1 MNLKL
6 YQVFKVFDT
15 KLKKKVLI
23 ILFLCLIIIPLEF
36 LSIAAIIPLFAG
48 IFETSSSLDIKF
60 LNFQIFD
67 QNKVNSSLIVLV
79 SIFIIKNLLLALIF
93 KLKFRYVYS
102 INRKLSHMIFFNNIS
117 SDYNFYIKNDTST
130 VIRNIMTEVGFFT
143 SGYILSLID
152 LTLEVLVLLTI
163 GIFLLIYS
171 PKVTIILFIFLFSV
185 TFFIDRIKKKRVEEA
200 GLLRHR
206 YNKYVLQLI
215 SGAFR
220 GIKEIKA
227 NFLENKIFK
236 LFKEKTNRALYF
248 SEKISYYRSLPK
260 IIFELICIIALAII
274 VFINKDINTN
284 IGEMIAVYAFATFRI
299 LPSFVRLTLILQ
311 DLKTSLPSIS
321 VIENEYL
328 NKKEEIKNKIK
339 KNIEMHEIIK
349 SNPKQNYDEVRILID
364 EFKYDQKKIL
374 ENINLSIK
382 SGDKICITGESG
394 SGKSTLVDL
403 ITGIIEHQEMQIFS
417 HESKITDKVFFQK
430 NAFSYIPQNPTV
442 FQNSIKEN
450 IVLFEEN
457 IDEERYSNA
466 LKLSKLDFVN
476 DLKEKDNTI
485 LSENGDN
492 LSGGQLQRIF
502 VARAI
507 YSNKSILIFDE
518 STNELDAKTE
528 HEIVNDILK
537 LPQAI
542 LFITHK
548 EELRKKFFKVIHLEN
563 KQLL

>member
-1 MNLKL
+1 M
-6 YQVFKVFDT
+6 
-15 KLKKKVLI
+15 KKKVAV
-23 ILFLCLIIIPLEF
+23 ILFLCLIIVPLEF

-48 IFETSSSLDIKF
+48 IFETSSTLNIEF

-67 QNKVNSSLIVLV
+67 QNKVNSSLIILV
-79 SIFIIKNLLLALIF
+79 SIFFFKNLLLALIF

-102 INRKLSHMIFFNNIS
+102 INRKLSHMIFFNNIT

-152 LTLEVLVLLTI
+152 LTLEILVLLTI
-163 GIFLLIYS
+163 GIFLIIYNPKITLILL
-171 PKVTIILFIFLFSV
+171 IFFIVV
-185 TFFIDRIKKKRVEEA
+185 TFFIDQIKKKKVEDA
-200 GLLRHR
+200 GLLRHK

-227 NFLENKIFK
+227 NFLENKMFN
-236 LFKEKTNRALYF
+236 LFREKTNRALLF

-260 IIFELICIIALAII
+260 IIFELLCIIALSII

-311 DLKTSLPSIS
+311 DLKIALPSIN
-321 VIENEYL
+321 VIEEEYL
-328 NKKEEIKNKIK
+328 NKKEEIQNKIK
-339 KNIEMHEIIK
+339 KNNEMLEIIK
-349 SNPKQNYDEVRILID
+349 NKPKKKYDEVRILIN
-364 EFKYDQKKIL
+364 EFKYEEERVLK
-374 ENINLSIK
+374 NIDLTIK
-382 SGDKICITGESG
+382 VGDKICITGESG
-394 SGKSTLVDL
+394 SGKSTLVDI
-403 ITGIIEHQEMQIFS
+403 ITGIIEHNDVQIFS
-417 HESKITDKVFFQK
+417 NGDKVSDKVFFQK
-430 NAFSYIPQNPTV
+430 SAFSYIPQNPTV

-457 IDEERYSNA
+457 IDEDKYSRA
-466 LKLSKLDFVN
+466 LKLSKLDFVD

-485 LSENGDN
+485 LSESGDN

-507 YSNKSILIFDE
+507 YSDKSILIFDE
-518 STNELDAKTE
+518 STNELDSKTE
-528 HEIVNDILK
+528 QEIINDILK
-537 LPQAI
+537 LPQAV

-548 EELRKKFFKVIHLEN
+548 EELKKRFSKIIHLKN
-563 KQLL
+563 KQIL

>member
-1 MNLKL
+1 M
-6 YQVFKVFDT
+6 F
-15 KLKKKVLI
+15 
-23 ILFLCLIIIPLEF
+23 
-36 LSIAAIIPLFAG
+36 
-48 IFETSSSLDIKF
+48 
-60 LNFQIFD
+60 
-67 QNKVNSSLIVLV
+67 
-79 SIFIIKNLLLALIF
+79 
-93 KLKFRYVYS
+93 
-102 INRKLSHMIFFNNIS
+102 
-117 SDYNFYIKNDTST
+117 
-130 VIRNIMTEVGFFT
+130 
-143 SGYILSLID
+143 
-152 LTLEVLVLLTI
+152 
-163 GIFLLIYS
+163 
-171 PKVTIILFIFLFSV
+171 
-185 TFFIDRIKKKRVEEA
+185 
-200 GLLRHR
+200 
-206 YNKYVLQLI
+206 
-215 SGAFR
+215 
-220 GIKEIKA
+220 
-227 NFLENKIFK
+227 
-236 LFKEKTNRALYF
+236 
-248 SEKISYYRSLPK
+248 
-260 IIFELICIIALAII
+260 
-274 VFINKDINTN
+274 
-284 IGEMIAVYAFATFRI
+284 
-299 LPSFVRLTLILQ
+299 
-311 DLKTSLPSIS
+311 
-321 VIENEYL
+321 
-328 NKKEEIKNKIK
+328 
-339 KNIEMHEIIK
+339 EIIK
-349 SNPKQNYDEVRILID
+349 SNPKQKYDEVRILID

-394 SGKSTLVDL
+394 SGKSTLVDI

-417 HESKITDKVFFQK
+417 HENKITDKIFFQK

-457 IDEERYSNA
+457 IDEERYSRA

>member
-1 MNLKL
+1 
-6 YQVFKVFDT
+6 
-15 KLKKKVLI
+15 
-23 ILFLCLIIIPLEF
+23 
-36 LSIAAIIPLFAG
+36 
-48 IFETSSSLDIKF
+48 
-60 LNFQIFD
+60 
-67 QNKVNSSLIVLV
+67 
-79 SIFIIKNLLLALIF
+79 
-93 KLKFRYVYS
+93 
-102 INRKLSHMIFFNNIS
+102 MIFFNNIT

-152 LTLEVLVLLTI
+152 LTLEILVLLTI
-163 GIFLLIYS
+163 GIFLIIYN
-171 PKVTIILFIFLFSV
+171 PKVTLILLIFFIIV
-185 TFFIDRIKKKRVEEA
+185 TFFIDQIKKKKVEDA
-200 GLLRHR
+200 GLLRHK

-227 NFLENKIFK
+227 NFLENKMFN
-236 LFKEKTNRALYF
+236 LFREKTNRALLF

-260 IIFELICIIALAII
+260 IIFELLCIIALSII

-311 DLKTSLPSIS
+311 DLKIAQPSIN

-328 NKKEEIKNKIK
+328 NKKEEIQNKIK
-339 KNIEMHEIIK
+339 KNNEMLEIIK
-349 SNPKQNYDEVRILID
+349 SKPKKKYDEVRILIN
-364 EFKYDQKKIL
+364 EFKYEEERVLK
-374 ENINLSIK
+374 NIDLTIK
-382 SGDKICITGESG
+382 VGDKICIAGESG
-394 SGKSTLVDL
+394 SGKSTLVDI
-403 ITGIIEHQEMQIFS
+403 ITGIIEHNDVQIFS
-417 HESKITDKVFFQK
+417 NGDKVSDKVFFQK
-430 NAFSYIPQNPTV
+430 SAFSYIPQNPTV

-457 IDEERYSNA
+457 IDEDKYSRA
-466 LKLSKLDFVN
+466 LKLSKLDFVD

-485 LSENGDN
+485 LSESGDN

-507 YSNKSILIFDE
+507 YSDKSILIFDE
-518 STNELDAKTE
+518 STNELDSKTE
-528 HEIVNDILK
+528 QEIINDILK
-537 LPQAI
+537 LPQAV

-548 EELRKKFFKVIHLEN
+548 EELKKRFSKIIHLKN
-563 KQLL
+563 KQIL